1 MKEQPEGKAPRLH
14 LYRRAFDRVHW
25 EAGYVDCE
33 NYLQWITVSVHPTR
47 EAAAI
52 AATRLNGHEPEPRR
66 PKCQWI
72 SASGATEPDCGMEA
86 AVTDPVGGL
95 HFCLKHAKG
104 LDGQR
109 ELIPV
114 KLEGGGCGHEERT

>member
-1 MKEQPEGKAPRLH
+1 MNPEKPMKEQPEGKRYV
-14 LYRRAFDRVHW
+14 YRRTESGKW
-25 EAGYVDCE
+25 ETG
-33 NYLQWITVSVHPTR
+33 WIGQYGWFWRCSVHDSP

-86 AVTDPVGGL
+86 AVTDTSTGL

-109 ELIPV
+109 ELIP
-114 KLEGGGCGHEERT
+114 L